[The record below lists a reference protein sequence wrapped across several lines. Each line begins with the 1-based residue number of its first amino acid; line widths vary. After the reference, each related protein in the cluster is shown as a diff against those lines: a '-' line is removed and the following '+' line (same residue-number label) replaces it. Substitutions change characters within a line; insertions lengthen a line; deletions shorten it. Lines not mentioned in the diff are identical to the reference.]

1 MKKSRTYGENKTIDR
16 VRCAES
22 HGAHGK
28 VTALK
33 KRWVIAKK
41 QKISY
46 MIKYVSKKKRVSRE
60 GAVGMAVMY
69 LGRRKLRPPLPKS

>member
-1 MKKSRTYGENKTIDR
+1 MKNLRTHGENKTIDK
-16 VRCAES
+16 VKHAES

-41 QKISY
+41 QKISN
-46 MIKYVSKKKRVSRE
+46 IKKLCFKKKKGFRE
-60 GAVGMAVMY
+60 RAPGGE
-69 LGRRKLRPPLPKS
+69 GGEGHKEFF